1 MKTTAGLL
9 FIICLSL
16 TSCTAFKQNIEDDKR
31 SSSINSLN
39 ERQMA
44 DVNAFSEGGQ
54 INAYE
59 KAAME
64 QSISGA
70 N

>member
-1 MKTTAGLL
+1 MRITAGLL
-9 FIICLSL
+9 FLVSLSL
-16 TSCTAFKQNIEDDKR
+16 TGCTAFKQNIEDDRR
-31 SSSINSLN
+31 SSSIDSLN
-39 ERQMA
+39 ERQMS